1 MKYILDDRKIIK
13 YLVEEKIAITSF
25 AAKAKVTPATL
36 NRAMNGDEVSFSTV
50 VKISNA
56 LNVRPEALILA
67 SIKTKSYASLLK
79 DNPPSRPYNS
89 VLAYRH
95 LKENRYGPQE
105 F

>member
-36 NRAMNGDEVSFSTV
+36 NRAMNGDEVAFSTV

-67 SIKTKSYASLLK
+67 SVKTKSYRPPK